1 MTVRLCSTFDCDIS
15 NNQIE
20 HLVCNYR
27 MRFACYI
34 YIFFQFTLIIFF
46 NEYILKKELVGKM
59 QVLETVYLNY
69 PAWLFEQSS
78 FDIKSVT
85 NMIDES
91 KVKI

>member
-1 MTVRLCSTFDCDIS
+1 
-15 NNQIE
+15 
-20 HLVCNYR
+20 
-27 MRFACYI
+27 
-34 YIFFQFTLIIFF
+34 
-46 NEYILKKELVGKM
+46 M